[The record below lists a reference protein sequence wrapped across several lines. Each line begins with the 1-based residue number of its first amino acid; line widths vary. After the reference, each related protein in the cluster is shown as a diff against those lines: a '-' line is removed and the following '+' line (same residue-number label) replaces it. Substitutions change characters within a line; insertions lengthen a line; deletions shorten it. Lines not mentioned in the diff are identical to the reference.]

1 MIQPAGFFIIQLGDN
16 FCGNSS
22 RGAKILLCPVH
33 QGLSVSASAAVPVN
47 RHQFDFPRI
56 PLYRGAKNGIAP
68 LPARNDPDPA
78 GGRIKTIP
86 EPAFVQCG
94 LKRPE
99 TAVQPETGAM
109 TGGDGQ
115 FHHFSGRGKNFRDL
129 RPELLRQPAGQRLR
143 KNGFAVI
150 TFCPRSLKPS
160 GKAGT
165 GILRNKN
172 ITDLRR
178 VLRQCSG
185 KLFGRISG
193 LHGQCS
199 GRNPE
204 KIGIPRQLPINHPRF
219 SGRFKASATMNVGRR
234 LVWEKVLPT

>member
-1 MIQPAGFFIIQLGDN
+1 MPNLCDALNPVPAGMIQPAGFFIIQLGDN

-33 QGLSVSASAAVPVN
+33 QGLSVSASAAFLID

-109 TGGDGQ
+109 TGRRRPIPPFFRSGKKLPRPSGRS
-115 FHHFSGRGKNFRDL
+115 FSGQPAGPAASQKRFCGHNILPPKFEAIRKGRNRHPAEQKYNRPPQSAPPMQRKALRPYLRPPRSMLRPKPGKNRNPTAAPDKSS
-129 RPELLRQPAGQRLR
+129 PLLRQ
-143 KNGFAVI
+143 V
-150 TFCPRSLKPS
+150 
-160 GKAGT
+160 
-165 GILRNKN
+165 
-172 ITDLRR
+172 
-178 VLRQCSG
+178 
-185 KLFGRISG
+185 
-193 LHGQCS
+193 
-199 GRNPE
+199 
-204 KIGIPRQLPINHPRF
+204 
-219 SGRFKASATMNVGRR
+219 
-234 LVWEKVLPT
+234 